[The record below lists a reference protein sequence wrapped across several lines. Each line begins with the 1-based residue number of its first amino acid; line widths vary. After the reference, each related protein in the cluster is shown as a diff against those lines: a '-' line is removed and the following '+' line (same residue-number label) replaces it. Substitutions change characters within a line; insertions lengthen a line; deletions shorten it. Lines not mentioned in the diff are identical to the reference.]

1 MFKDVRI
8 RKAIFLALNY
18 EELLNASYGDGFW
31 DYTGPLVSGFPN
43 VWTSAEVQR
52 KVGWNPTSPLGA
64 VCGLIVLVVVMVAS
78 LAPVV
83 APFNPTENHQA
94 DALVGP
100 NSTYL
105 LGTDEYGR
113 DVLSRV
119 IYGGRV
125 SVLVGLSATA
135 IAVAVA
141 LLVGVTTAYLHG
153 PLDYGAQRVVDM
165 VQSMPP
171 LLLLMAM
178 LAAFGA
184 SMASLVLVLGLL
196 IGIVMSRVVRGAAL
210 AISAQPYIEVARA
223 IGCSPFR
230 VITHHVVP
238 NVLPTV
244 IVLGTMNFG
253 VVIIAEASLSFLGY
267 GVPPLNPSW
276 GGMMSVEG
284 RFYMLQA
291 PWLFLAP
298 TACLGVV
305 VFSVNMLG
313 DARRDKLDP
322 RLRGD
327 F

>member
-1 MFKDVRI
+1 MAGSNNNPSTTLEARAAAARARGVPSTFPGRLG
-8 RKAIFLALNY
+8 RAA
-18 EELLNASYGDGFW
+18 W
-31 DYTGPLVSGFPN
+31 DFAQS
-43 VWTSAEVQR
+43 
-52 KVGWNPTSPLGA
+52 KPLGA
-64 VCGLIVLVVVMVAS
+64 VCGLVVLAVVVVAS
-78 LAPVV
+78 LASVV
-83 APFNPTENHQA
+83 APYSPTEHHQT

-100 NSTYL
+100 NSTYF

-135 IAVAVA
+135 IAVVVA
-141 LLVGVTTAYLHG
+141 LVVGVTTAYLRG

-171 LLLLMAM
+171 LLMLMAL
-178 LAAFGA
+178 LAAVGA
-184 SMASLVLVLGLL
+184 SMTSVVLVLGLL
-196 IGIVMSRVVRGAAL
+196 TGIVMSRVVRGAAL

-223 IGCSPFR
+223 IGCSPAR

-267 GVPPLNPSW
+267 GVPPPNPSW

-284 RFYMLQA
+284 RFYMLRA

-298 TACLGVV
+298 TAALGIV

-313 DARRDKLDP
+313 DALRDKLDP
-322 RLRGD
+322 RLRGNS
-327 F
+327 